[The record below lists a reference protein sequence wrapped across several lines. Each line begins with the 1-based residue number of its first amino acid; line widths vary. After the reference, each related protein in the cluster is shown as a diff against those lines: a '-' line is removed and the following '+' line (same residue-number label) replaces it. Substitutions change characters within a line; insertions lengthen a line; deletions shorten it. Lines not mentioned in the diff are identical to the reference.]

1 VNVESPHGRAGPTL
15 TTISYPTCALTT
27 QKPYSQ
33 KAAETVLCCKCWK
46 PIERDDG
53 VTIQFVYAVAAYHK
67 SMFYRSGNARAWPS
81 KWFTDRV

>member
-1 VNVESPHGRAGPTL
+1 LSNQDESRVNVESPHGRAGPTL

-46 PIERDDG
+46 PIERGWRGDHP
-53 VTIQFVYAVAAYHK
+53 ACLR
-67 SMFYRSGNARAWPS
+67 RSRIP
-81 KWFTDRV
+81 